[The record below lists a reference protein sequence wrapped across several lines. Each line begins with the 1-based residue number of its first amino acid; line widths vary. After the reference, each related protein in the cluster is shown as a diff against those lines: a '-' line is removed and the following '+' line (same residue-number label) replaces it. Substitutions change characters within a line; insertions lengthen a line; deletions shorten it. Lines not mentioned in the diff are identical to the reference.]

1 MATLSGRGTIK
12 PKRGE
17 GQKGKRTRSNKPSND
32 ETRIEKDLRKGII
45 EISKDQ
51 AETGEATKL
60 YVPNLTIRALRAE
73 WWLGSKE
80 RHRMASTES

>member
-1 MATLSGRGTIK
+1 
-12 PKRGE
+12 
-17 GQKGKRTRSNKPSND
+17 
-32 ETRIEKDLRKGII
+32 LRKGL
-45 EISKDQ
+45 ERSRGGQPQTAAAAAAATTSTCSTHGKDH